1 MNDTEVNIKMKIVII
16 QLISSK
22 EKPSE
27 IVVEWLTLIEKISDI
42 KVNTNK

>member
-22 EKPSE
+22 EKPPE